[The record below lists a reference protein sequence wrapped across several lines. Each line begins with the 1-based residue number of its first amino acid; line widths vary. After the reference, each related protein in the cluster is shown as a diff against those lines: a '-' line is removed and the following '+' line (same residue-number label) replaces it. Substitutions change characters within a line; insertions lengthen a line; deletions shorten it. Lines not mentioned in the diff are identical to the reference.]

1 MKIEDAAGDTKRKRR
16 RWGVREERWRGEH
29 FRGDRIE
36 KWSGDAGANQEV
48 LQ

>member
-1 MKIEDAAGDTKRKRR
+1 MKMLLAILRGRGEG
-16 RWGVREERWRGEH
+16 RWGSEH